1 MAYRIRS
8 TIGKHFAAPTAI
20 DLTLPDGSKVQLT
33 VQFRHT
39 DVRDATAAMSRAQQK
54 TKLDNELYADAVVSI
69 AGIEDEAGNPVDPV
83 AAVELVK
90 ADDWLVS
97 AIAIAYYRA
106 VGETYRQAFAA

>member
-8 TIGKHFAAPTAI
+8 TIGKHFASPTAL
-20 DLTLPDGSKVQLT
+20 DLTLPDGSKTALT

-39 DVRDATAAMSRAQQK
+39 DVRPAGQQK

-97 AIAIAYYRA
+97 AIAVAYYRA